1 MVKKVKGIKVSKQ
14 LQEKFK
20 FDEEGKSV
28 FGSSASDS
36 HELKGHAG
44 TSDTH
49 LEGSLRLHNRI
60 ADALFG
66 LPRLDGVTNATELQE
81 LVTNAADFEGFMIY
95 LTNASTVAPF
105 VDNEKFYFC
114 ENGEWH
120 PSPFVKE
127 GQAPVI
133 VDTDGDGV
141 ADDQDAFPNDPAE
154 TADSDGDG
162 VGDNADPQPNDSNI
176 TFAATRQHRFFFWD
190 APTTAP
196 YITKNLSSAN
206 GHLQF
211 SKYTKLSANHD
222 WSTQSNDGGH
232 GWPAGDGTYNFTTAW
247 NGYALNSDW
256 WKFTD
261 FDTMPDDNVYTMDLD
276 LPDGWSAGYGV
287 NMIIG
292 NEDISADPAT
302 TWAFDGGSRT
312 AQNPDGYL
320 IIRPYPEMI
329 DELDSNGDPTG
340 LKTWAH
346 GGRLKVQLK
355 HALDDKIYIR
365 IAHGATEADIDIE
378 SKPWIDSDVIDADY
392 DWRPIPYDQFPDDSS
407 DWVDQD
413 GDGMG
418 PNAEAALGT
427 LSNGTTD
434 TVPND
439 SNINQFHDYL
449 DIQAIQ
455 QATGSTPV
463 TFYLDHSNLP
473 NTSSHQTLS
482 GFFAVYRTVQ
492 IVGQEESMVT
502 GSYTTNLDYPHF
514 TAVPMGNPDGTI
526 TYNDNYTITAE
537 NGWLYQG
544 PPTTISHAT
553 RDGEPMPLIVTSYV
567 PYHGSASTWSDNKVP
582 GLVVDIE
589 GTRIEL
595 AHEQSDN
602 PNKWFKIIRDP
613 ATGEF
618 DIWYTN
624 TNPYSDGT
632 WTKYYPID
640 GVSDF
645 DGDGVDDSQDAFPT
659 NANETTDT
667 DGDGI
672 GDNTDDYPNDP
683 ALVSDW
689 DGDGVDDASDAFP
702 ADASETTDTDG
713 DGVADSSD
721 PFVTDGSNTIVT
733 ANSIPANDPIF
744 EQDSTGNILLTA
756 AAAGET
762 NGHFEVD
769 ANGNTLLLA

>member
-1 MVKKVKGIKVSKQ
+1 MVKKLKGIKVSKQ

-49 LEGSLRLHNRI
+49 LEGNLRLHNRI

-81 LVTNAADFEGFMIY
+81 LVTNAADFDGFMIY
-95 LTNASTVAPF
+95 LTTASAIAPF
-105 VDNEKFYFC
+105 LDDEKIYFC
-114 ENGEWH
+114 ENGTWH
-120 PSPFVKE
+120 PSPFLST
-127 GQAPVI
+127 QAEA
-133 VDTDGDGV
+133 DTDGDGV
-141 ADDQDAFPNDPAE
+141 VDSQDAFPSDP
-154 TADSDGDG
+154 
-162 VGDNADPQPNDSNI
+162 NL
-176 TFAATRQHRFFFWD
+176 TFTATRQHRFFFW
-190 APTTAP
+190 AGATTAP

-211 SKYTKLSANHD
+211 SKYAKLSANHD

-232 GWPAGDGTYNFTTAW
+232 GWPAGDGTYNYTTAW

-302 TWAFDGGSRT
+302 TWAFSGGSRT

-320 IIRPYPEMI
+320 TIRPYPEMI

-340 LKTWAH
+340 LKTWPH
-346 GGRLKVQLK
+346 GGRLKIQLK

-392 DWRPIPYDQFPDDSS
+392 DWRPIPYDQFPADGS

-434 TVPND
+434 TAPND

-473 NTSSHQTLS
+473 NTSTNQTLS
-482 GFFAVYRTVQ
+482 GFFAVYRTVT

-502 GSYTTNLDYPHF
+502 GSYPNPDSVDYPHF
-514 TAVPMGNPDGTI
+514 SAVPMGNPDGTI
-526 TYNDNYTITAE
+526 MYNDNYTITAE

-544 PPTTISHAT
+544 PPTTVSHAT
-553 RDGEPMPLIVTSYV
+553 RDGEPMPLIVNSYV
-567 PYHGSASTWSDNKVP
+567 PYHGSASTWAHNKVP
-582 GLVVDIE
+582 GLLVDIE

-595 AHEQSDN
+595 AHEQSDS
-602 PNKWFKIIRDP
+602 PNKWFKIIRNP

-672 GDNTDDYPNDP
+672 GDNTDDYPSDP

-689 DGDGVDDASDAFP
+689 DGDGVDDAADPDP
-702 ADASETTDTDG
+702 AVANETTDSDG
-713 DGVADSSD
+713 DGVPDTED
-721 PFVTDGSNTIVT
+721 PFTTETSPTGEVSVVFMTNNTT
-733 ANSIPANDPIF
+733 NLENDPIF
-744 EQDSTGNILLTA
+744 EVDASGDVMIDA
-756 AAAGET
+756 SPSGT
-762 NGHFEVD
+762 NGNFELDEQGDVMP
-769 ANGNTLLLA
+769 ASS